1 MTTGLP
7 PVVARIADL
16 TAGAST
22 SRQVQPW
29 DARSGSTFER
39 LEIGGAR
46 YFLKVVSYSGDWIM
60 RVIGDRD
67 YRTFR
72 LWRSGLMDR
81 TPPSIDHTVVA
92 MALEGT
98 GPDARLGML
107 MRDVGPLLVPA
118 GDAAVELALHRRF
131 VGDLAGLSAAFWG
144 WRDELGLTTMPDRLR
159 CFAPA
164 TIAAELARPDT
175 DRVVE
180 AADQG
185 WAALGRRAPEL
196 AALAGRIHAQPGPLV
211 AALARTPSTFLHGD
225 WKMGNLG
232 SHPDGRTIL
241 LDWAYP
247 GAGPACW
254 DLAWYLAL
262 NRARLPESKEATIE
276 AFRGSLRAHGIDPAG
291 WFDLQAA
298 LCLLAMTASFGWEK
312 ALGDDA
318 ELGWWVE
325 RALAGARLLDELEP
339 GWR

>member
-22 SRQVQPW
+22 SRRVQPW

-107 MRDVGPLLVPA
+107 MRDVGPLLGPA
-118 GDAAVELALHRRF
+118 ATRPSSRRCT
-131 VGDLAGLSAAFWG
+131 GASSATSPAS
-144 WRDELGLTTMPDRLR
+144 
-159 CFAPA
+159 AP
-164 TIAAELARPDT
+164 
-175 DRVVE
+175 
-180 AADQG
+180 
-185 WAALGRRAPEL
+185 
-196 AALAGRIHAQPGPLV
+196 
-211 AALARTPSTFLHGD
+211 PS
-225 WKMGNLG
+225 
-232 SHPDGRTIL
+232 
-241 LDWAYP
+241 
-247 GAGPACW
+247 GAGVTSSA
-254 DLAWYLAL
+254 
-262 NRARLPESKEATIE
+262 
-276 AFRGSLRAHGIDPAG
+276 
-291 WFDLQAA
+291 
-298 LCLLAMTASFGWEK
+298 
-312 ALGDDA
+312 
-318 ELGWWVE
+318 
-325 RALAGARLLDELEP
+325 
-339 GWR
+339 